1 MAHWS
6 ETPALVHT
14 ETRCADGS
22 VTSSGKKTLQHHVT
36 TTRHNNTSLVGNGV
50 LFGSKL
56 NILIF
61 VVIFIIAVVQEN
73 TNDFP

>member
-1 MAHWS
+1 MRMGAP
-6 ETPALVHT
+6 E
-14 ETRCADGS
+14 EGS

-61 VVIFIIAVVQEN
+61 VVIFIIAVQEN